1 MTLSSTLTE
10 DTQKTQITIIHC
22 MNRYYYSRTIGVYS
36 TKKQLRNVSNGV
48 EKTHIMQRKGSSVG
62 PIVEQPLDS
71 LLVSIPTFILKVWTA
86 CQDIVDL
93 FMKTET
99 K

>member
-1 MTLSSTLTE
+1 
-10 DTQKTQITIIHC
+10 
-22 MNRYYYSRTIGVYS
+22 
-36 TKKQLRNVSNGV
+36 
-48 EKTHIMQRKGSSVG
+48 MQRKGSSVG
-62 PIVEQPLDS
+62 PIVEQPFDS